1 MVHSNQHEPNRF
13 TPVVKAM
20 ELVDH
25 VLTITDNINKF
36 PDYTTKEKKNED
48 GTVTMVLV
56 QRQDGLVNWA
66 REQAMQIYLLA
77 FTANEINLTKEPLR
91 KEERLQK
98 QEAAISLCGE
108 HLALTQLCQKHFHLS
123 HKKVKYWGDLTI
135 GVRDSLKWWN
145 NSDKDRYKNI

>member
-48 GTVTMVLV
+48 GTVTLVMV

-77 FTANEINLTKEPLR
+77 FTANEINLTKEPWR

-108 HLALTQLCQKHFHLS
+108 HL
-123 HKKVKYWGDLTI
+123 
-135 GVRDSLKWWN
+135 
-145 NSDKDRYKNI
+145 